1 MQEKGKKFLD
11 NPKFLDNQRGKFS
24 SPVSAKEVWRI
35 QPSRMRMGGQEGSMW
50 LRGAEERQQGA
61 KKPRNGQGTIGNC
74 VRESEERQ
82 LVGQAADWEPFG
94 AVSK

>member
-1 MQEKGKKFLD
+1 
-11 NPKFLDNQRGKFS
+11 
-24 SPVSAKEVWRI
+24 
-35 QPSRMRMGGQEGSMW
+35 MW

-61 KKPRNGQGTIGNC
+61 KKPRNGQGTTGNC